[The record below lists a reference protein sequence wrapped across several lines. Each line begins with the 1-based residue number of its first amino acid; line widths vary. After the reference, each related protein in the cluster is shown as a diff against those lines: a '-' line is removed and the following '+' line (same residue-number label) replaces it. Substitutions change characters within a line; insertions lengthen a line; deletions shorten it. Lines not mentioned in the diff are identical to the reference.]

1 MEERNSF
8 TKEEL
13 AIAKSVDLTAVVAC
27 LGYTV
32 KRVGNYHTIKEMDSV
47 RIYNRRSWFR
57 WSREYDR
64 GENGGSQIDFLR
76 VFAGMEVKRVL
87 LRHQSG
93 IEEYQYWKPQKAHQW
108 KWIRVRCSGFR

>member
-1 MEERNSF
+1 MEARNSF

-13 AIAKSVDLTAVVAC
+13 AIAKSVDLTAVAAS

-32 KRVGNYHTIKEMDSV
+32 KRVGNYHTVKEMDSV

-64 GENGGSQIDFLR
+64 GENGGSQIDFLSNVKR
-76 VFAGMEVKRVL
+76 MEVKEVAVWL
-87 LRHQSG
+87 LYFAG
-93 IEEYQYWKPQKAHQW
+93 
-108 KWIRVRCSGFR
+108 